1 MIVQQLLEDVV
12 GQGFP
17 TMVKNTVLEPWGM
30 RAATFESPLPE
41 YLRPFAASGHRADGS
56 PIPGGWHTY
65 PEMASGASS
74 WATPSDLAQFAVHVM
89 RSYLGQADEV
99 VSQEMAVR
107 MLTPQIDERGPWARS
122 RQRWRRPV
130 LLHAPWRERWVQ
142 GSPCRLSSEGTRRRD
157 HDEQR

>member
-1 MIVQQLLEDVV
+1 MVPGATQRYSGGGYMIVQQLLEDVV

-74 WATPSDLAQFAVHVM
+74 WSIHLTL
-89 RSYLGQADEV
+89 RSL
-99 VSQEMAVR
+99 
-107 MLTPQIDERGPWARS
+107 P
-122 RQRWRRPV
+122 
-130 LLHAPWRERWVQ
+130 
-142 GSPCRLSSEGTRRRD
+142 
-157 HDEQR
+157 